1 MKNSFFSEIFLFI
14 KQLGAYLLRKL
25 KLKKSF
31 SLSDLEIPQDF
42 EIQDDSKRF
51 TRQWFNKLYREIG
64 DGPGCY
70 RPLDTPDYDG
80 GVLTGCCCCEPNVQ
94 LNLLPNEEKMF
105 ADIIND
111 WDFRLADNPGLSG
124 RKTIYCNKKGLCHG
138 RKPFVCQIHPVFF
151 SEDSLKYHEGGCRLP
166 AYKFFKFHHEAIERV
181 RRVVLKYGLEKV
193 SLGYGRKNISKS
205 GEETLIDFHY

>member
-1 MKNSFFSEIFLFI
+1 MQNLFKSETYLLI
-14 KQLGAYLLRKL
+14 KQVGAYLLRKL

-64 DGPGCY
+64 DGPSCY

-80 GVLTGCCCCEPNVQ
+80 GVLTGCCCCKPNIR

-105 ADIIND
+105 ADVIND
-111 WDFRLADNPGLSG
+111 WDFRLADNPDLLG
-124 RKTIYCNKKGLCHG
+124 RKTIYCNKKGLCYG

-151 SEDSLKYHEGGCRLP
+151 SEDTLLYHEGGVACQFISFSSFIMRQ
-166 AYKFFKFHHEAIERV
+166 
-181 RRVVLKYGLEKV
+181 LKEFAV
-193 SLGYGRKNISKS
+193 
-205 GEETLIDFHY
+205 